1 MKKTQFI
8 DLIKIIKNTFVSF
21 FSVTLFVTLGVG
33 VFLGMSWG
41 GRGLAMSIAK
51 AQDDNNFRDLEVI
64 SPYGFT
70 DDDILELEK
79 MDGVADVEGTYTSYA
94 YFYQGDV
101 KLQAKICTVPK
112 EINKLFSM
120 EGTEPTK
127 PNEIIVEK
135 FWADAKNIKIGDTI
149 TFLHDANEH
158 PHALSMLLENEDK
171 INDVEALV
179 KLFEDDK
186 PDEDGMQSLKYDTF
200 TVSGLAES
208 PDFISS
214 FSETYGTS
222 STYGTPVDMIMFFPE
237 EAFDEKSFTGYTNI
251 FVKSDYLEG
260 IFLDKEFRD
269 ANDEFKDRV
278 DVKVKELTAAKNKKV
293 LEISGKLTSMV
304 ENAPKQVEEAERQIE
319 SGRKE
324 IEITERIVN
333 EGSKQIDA
341 GRIMLESGRE
351 MLERTRR
358 ELEDKIPQFD
368 AYKEKISDIATTAGL
383 AADKLEEIIKSK
395 TADEAINLIISHTD
409 DASIDSVKTG
419 MGFMASLCA
428 MTGDEY
434 LADSIINMM
443 DNVTKLQ
450 EMTRDAREKLSTMTP
465 EEREAKVKEIKAKL
479 PTYVSMLR
487 SLASVKKNVLDR
499 IDDYIEEV
507 EDRINES
514 LAEVERNEA
523 QVNSSQSSLNS
534 GRQQINEGKKQIEDY
549 QAQLDKMKELLEGNT
564 ARQLSVAAS
573 ELKDYSSAI
582 LTKSNNPTS
591 ASSLTLVEIFNGVK
605 FSLAAL
611 FFIVGILVCYSALSR
626 IIFSHIKLLGT
637 KKALGLM
644 KREITLSY
652 LLYGG
657 ISVAVGCALGIV
669 LGYFILEPVI
679 VIVLRKSFVTR
690 DMVYFAEP
698 MEAVIICALEVVFIL
713 LTTYLACRS
722 LLKEHPVTLLAG
734 PKPPSGKHRF
744 FEKFRLWK
752 KLSLFSK
759 TMVNNLLMDKRRV
772 LGTLIGIMGCTSMLV
787 AGATIKLNSD
797 KSADIE
803 FNTLTKFDSL
813 VLFDGKNEGAK
824 DRIKKVL
831 DDNEIPSS
839 SFLKNCI
846 RVVLPDGRVN
856 ICYIFVSD
864 DENFTDYF
872 ILRNNKGRI
881 KKMADGVRVCNG
893 YLFTYDADP
902 GDQVEFIDNTGQHFF
917 VPYVGEFENYNP
929 NVSMVMPADTYE
941 KYSKDKYIPNSFTI
955 NTKGVDMEKLKA
967 ELEQVPGFITLY
979 DYVSANMN
987 GFNSIAS
994 ATLVISAVAVAL
1006 AAVMAFLVLL
1016 NLLVMQVEEKK
1027 RDMIILMING
1037 YSLKEAKKYVYKD
1050 TIFLTI
1056 IGITLGCILG
1066 DFVGNWNM
1074 RVLSYMPAHF
1084 YEGVNWIAI
1093 AFGIVAAAI
1102 LALINALI
1110 AMRRIKYFNL
1120 TDINK

>member
-8 DLIKIIKNTFVSF
+8 DLIKIIKSTFVSF

-51 AQDDNNFRDLEVI
+51 AQDDNNFRDLEII

-70 DDDILELEK
+70 DDDMRELRKVE
-79 MDGVADVEGTYTSYA
+79 GVADVEGTYTSYA
-94 YFYQGDV
+94 YFYQGDI
-101 KLQAKICTVPK
+101 KLQAKICTVP
-112 EINKLFSM
+112 EDINKLFSF
-120 EGTEPTK
+120 EGSMPSK

-135 FWADAKNIKIGDTI
+135 FWADARNIKIGDTI
-149 TFLHDANEH
+149 TFLHDAGDH

-186 PDEDGMQSLKYDTF
+186 PEEDGMQSLKYDKY

-208 PDFISS
+208 PDNISS
-214 FSETYGTS
+214 FTETYGTS
-222 STYGTPVDMIMFFPE
+222 STYGTPVDIIMFFPE
-237 EAFDEKSFTGYTNI
+237 AAFDEKSFTGYTNI
-251 FVKSDYLEG
+251 LVKSDYLEG

-278 DVKVKELTAAKNKKV
+278 DVKVKELTEAKNKKV
-293 LEISGKLTSMV
+293 LEISGKLKSMV

-319 SGRKE
+319 SGKKE
-324 IEITERIVN
+324 IEINERLVN
-333 EGSKQIDA
+333 EGDKQINSGRAMLEA
-341 GRIMLESGRE
+341 GRDMLLRARSELESRLG
-351 MLERTRR
+351 
-358 ELEDKIPQFD
+358 QFD
-368 AYKEKISDIATTAGL
+368 QYFEKIEGL
-383 AADKLEEIIKSK
+383 AANASGLADKLDAIYNAKTTQDVIEFIKK
-395 TADEAINLIISHTD
+395 HAD
-409 DASIDSVKTG
+409 DASIDGIKG
-419 MGFMASLCA
+419 GIAILAAMYSLA
-428 MTGDEY
+428 EDQYTADVLLDIVNTISQLQEETRDVRTGDKKV
-434 LADSIINMM
+434 LD
-443 DNVTKLQ
+443 
-450 EMTRDAREKLSTMTP
+450 
-465 EEREAKVKEIKAKL
+465 AKVEALKRKIPYYAEQ
-479 PTYVSMLR
+479 LR
-487 SLASVKKNVLDR
+487 SIATFKRN
-499 IDDYIEEV
+499 V
-507 EDRINES
+507 EDRIEEYVEEVEERLAES
-514 LAEVERNEA
+514 LAEVEKNEA
-523 QVNSSQSSLNS
+523 QVNSSQATLNS
-534 GRQQINEGKKQIEDY
+534 GRRQINEGKKQIEDY
-549 QAQLDKMKELLEGNT
+549 QAQLDKMKELLDSNA
-564 ARQLSVAAS
+564 ARQLSVATS
-573 ELKDYSSAI
+573 DLKDYSSAI

-591 ASSLTLVEIFNGVK
+591 ASSMTLVDIFNGVK

-657 ISVAVGCALGIV
+657 ISVTIGCTLGIL
-669 LGYFILEPVI
+669 LGYYVLEPVI
-679 VIVLRKSFVTR
+679 VMVLRKSFVSK

-698 MEAVIICALEVVFIL
+698 KEAIIICALEVVFIL

-722 LLKEHPVTLLAG
+722 LLKEHPVVLLAG
-734 PKPPSGKHRF
+734 PQPPSGKHRF

-803 FNTLTKFDSL
+803 FNTLTKFDQL
-813 VLFDGKNEGAK
+813 VLFDGKKEGAK
-824 DRIKKVL
+824 EGIKKVL

-839 SFLKNCI
+839 SFLKNCMRI
-846 RVVLPDGRVN
+846 VLPDGRVN

-864 DENFTDYF
+864 DEKFSDYF
-872 ILRNNKGRI
+872 ILRNNKGHI
-881 KKMADGVRVCNG
+881 KQMADGVRVCNG
-893 YLFTYDADP
+893 YPFTYDVDP

-917 VPYVGEFENYNP
+917 VPYIGEYENYNP
-929 NVSMVMPADTYE
+929 NISVVMPADTYE
-941 KYSKDKYIPNSFTI
+941 RYSKDKYLANSFTI
-955 NTKGVDMEKLKA
+955 NTQGVDMEKLES
-967 ELEQVPGFITLY
+967 ELEKVPGFITLY
-979 DYVSANMN
+979 DYVTANMN

-994 ATLVISAVAVAL
+994 ATLVISAVAVVL
-1006 AAVMAFLVLL
+1006 ATVMAFLVLL

-1027 RDMIILMING
+1027 REMIILMING
-1037 YSLKEAKKYVYKD
+1037 YSVREAKKYVYKD

-1056 IGITLGCILG
+1056 IGITLGCLLG

-1074 RVLSYMPAHF
+1074 RVLSYLPAHF

-1093 AFGIVAAAI
+1093 GFGIGAAAI

-1110 AMRRIKYFNL
+1110 AMRRIKYFKL